1 VTSAVSVEK
10 MVFAA
15 RARESGVPLTDEEI
29 DNLFEGYGLLQRL
42 VAELDRPADVA
53 LEPALVFKPAG
64 TP

>member
-10 MVFAA
+10 TVFAA